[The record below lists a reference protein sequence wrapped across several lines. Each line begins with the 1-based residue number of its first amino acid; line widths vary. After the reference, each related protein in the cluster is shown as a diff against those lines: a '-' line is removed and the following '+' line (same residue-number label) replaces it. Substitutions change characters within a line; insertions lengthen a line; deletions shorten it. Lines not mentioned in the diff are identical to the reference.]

1 VINPRRRRRRRSL
14 DFTELRESSLIADLV
29 QAHADGDVGAPDAV
43 ALALA
48 PTLSHWSI
56 AEGPCLVGIDGTG
69 KIISLDVWCLARDCT
84 WAVTSEGAI
93 RLSEQSRIPLSRE
106 EH

>member
-1 VINPRRRRRRRSL
+1 VINPRRRHRRRPL

-29 QAHADGDVGAPDAV
+29 QTHADGDVEAPDAV
-43 ALALA
+43 ELALA

-56 AEGPCLVGIDGTG
+56 AEGPRLVGIDQTG
-69 KIISLDVWCLARDCT
+69 KIVSLDVWCLARDCS
-84 WAVTSEGAI
+84 WAMTPEGAI
-93 RLSEQSRIPLSRE
+93 CLGEQSRIPLSRE